1 MAWEREKQ
9 YFALLTQAM
18 VSEEEWTFYY
28 LAGKFHCNGRTFAR
42 NFWLR
47 CAWQLTLFFFIL
59 QHEFCVDFCTG
70 NCEIM
75 VFSLVLQLYIY
86 HGVSFFFFSFFLLQE
101 SETSCKTHIKISL
114 TVASVLQNKN
124 PVSSS
129 FRCHGQEREFVLL
142 KNS

>member
-47 CAWQLTLFFFIL
+47 CAWQLTLFFCYIAARIL
-59 QHEFCVDFCTG
+59 CGLLYWELWDHGLF
-70 NCEIM
+70 
-75 VFSLVLQLYIY
+75 FSLAIVFY
-86 HGVSFFFFSFFLLQE
+86 HGVSFFFFFFCLLQK
-101 SETSCKTHIKISL
+101 SETSCMTHIKISL